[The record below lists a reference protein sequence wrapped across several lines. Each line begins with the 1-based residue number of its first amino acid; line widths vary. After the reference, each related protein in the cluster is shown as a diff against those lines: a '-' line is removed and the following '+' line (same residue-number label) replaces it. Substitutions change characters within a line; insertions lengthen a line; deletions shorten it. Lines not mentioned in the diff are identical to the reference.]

1 MNMADRHE
9 ELVKIRVGT
18 RHPITLKF
26 ADGSTRTVAPIVEKR
41 SGTDYYPNL
50 VRVKTVAQDMGTDG
64 GGLEMHSQTM
74 GEVFNL
80 PSVGELAEDEIVFV
94 SGLVVTVLQAND
106 DYQYSGRVVSPGKTK
121 RGEGGLPE
129 AILSWNTISRDE

>member
-1 MNMADRHE
+1 MNMAEKHE

-18 RHPITLKF
+18 RHPITLMF

-74 GEVFNL
+74 GEVFNI

-94 SGLVVTVLQAND
+94 SGLVVTVLQANG
-106 DYQYSGRVVSPGKTK
+106 DYEYSGRVVSPGKTK
-121 RGEGGLPE
+121 RGESGFPE
-129 AILSWNTISRDE
+129 AILSWNTIGSG